1 MPSTGSHCG
10 RIGPQGEQGR
20 TEMIEERGGWLVV
33 NVAQGGKCGAQSP
46 EPTDRVP
53 LAYSDVTSRR
63 KIDPPAWPLG

>member
-1 MPSTGSHCG
+1 
-10 RIGPQGEQGR
+10 
-20 TEMIEERGGWLVV
+20 MIEERGGWLVV